1 MEIPRDEKTFC
12 YSDMH
17 SVIERKETLK
27 SKIALTQ
34 QRIKETR
41 QQNSIYER
49 MLQNELSRKS

>member
-1 MEIPRDEKTFC
+1 MEIPTDEKTFC